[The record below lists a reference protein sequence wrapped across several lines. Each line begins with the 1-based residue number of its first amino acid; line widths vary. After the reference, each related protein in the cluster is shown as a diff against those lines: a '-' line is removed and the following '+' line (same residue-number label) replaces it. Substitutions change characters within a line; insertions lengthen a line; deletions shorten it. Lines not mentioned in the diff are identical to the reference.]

1 MMMNIS
7 FLINI
12 FMFVVSILSVSYL
25 CVVRPENPLFYFLPA
40 FLVVFYFKTIFAY
53 REYFVVFIDAFNLQ
67 YDILKK
73 ISTMS
78 DEEQESFDNLPE
90 GLQQAERGQQMEAI
104 ANSLD
109 DALSALDS
117 AIDDVESAASEV
129 ENALEQ

>member
-1 MMMNIS
+1 MLLKTIMNSKISDTMINQIILDPKGIAMMMNIS

-78 DEEQESFDNLPE
+78 DEEQESFFFGIDKDIKNKF
-90 GLQQAERGQQMEAI
+90 
-104 ANSLD
+104 
-109 DALSALDS
+109 LSYKKG
-117 AIDDVESAASEV
+117 EF
-129 ENALEQ
+129 

>member
-1 MMMNIS
+1 MNSKISDTMINQIILDPKGIAMMMNIS

-25 CVVRPENPLFYFLPA
+25 CVVRPENPLSYFLPV

-78 DEEQESFDNLPE
+78 DEEQESFFFGIDKDIKNKF
-90 GLQQAERGQQMEAI
+90 
-104 ANSLD
+104 
-109 DALSALDS
+109 LSYTKGDFR
-117 AIDDVESAASEV
+117 
-129 ENALEQ
+129 